1 MNSLV
6 MNKTLKASYLIETS
20 FELEQAAEVLAG
32 EQSSGTFVK
41 IPGET
46 DELRQ
51 RSGAEIVAIK
61 PTGSVEVPSLPGAR
75 HVSDGLIQQAVVEVC
90 WPFDNVGT
98 NLSNLCATVA
108 GNLFELSPFSGIKLL
123 DIEIPQEFADHY
135 PGPSFGIAGTRAL
148 AGVYDRP
155 IIGTIIKPSVG
166 LTPEQTADRVKTLIE
181 AGLDFIKDDEL
192 QGDSPHSPFKERVEL
207 VMKVINQHAD
217 RTGVKPMFAFNL
229 SGDVDDMLRRHDF
242 LLEKGGTCIMIN
254 LNWVGVSA
262 AIKVTGHSQLPV
274 HGHRNGWGI
283 FDRSPVLGIGFS
295 AYQKIWRVA
304 GVDHIHTNG
313 IRNKFCESDESV
325 ISSIRACLTP
335 LLGGYPIMPVL
346 SSGQWAGQAKD
357 TYDQIESVDL
367 MYLCGGGIVA
377 HPSGITAGV
386 RSIQQAWEAA
396 MKGVALTEFSENHH
410 ELKEALEFYG

>member
-1 MNSLV
+1 MNLLV
-6 MNKTLKASYLIETS
+6 MSKNLKARYLIETS
-20 FELEQAAEVLAG
+20 FELEKAAEILAG

-46 DELRQ
+46 DQLRE
-51 RSGAEIVAIK
+51 RSRAEIVSIE
-61 PTGSVEVPSLPGAR
+61 PTGTVEIPSLPGAR
-75 HVSDGLIQQAVVEVC
+75 RNPDQPIQQALVEIC
-90 WPFDNVGT
+90 WPFNNVGA
-98 NLSNLCATVA
+98 NLPNLCATVA

-123 DIEIPQEFADHY
+123 DLEIPKEFAEHY
-135 PGPSFGIAGTRAL
+135 PGPSFGIEGTRSMT
-148 AGVYDRP
+148 GVYERP

-166 LTPEQTADRVKTLIE
+166 LSPKETADRVKTLIE

-192 QGDSPHSPFKERVEL
+192 MGDSPHSPFEKRVEL
-207 VMKVINQHAD
+207 VMQVINEHAD

-229 SGDVDDMLRRHDF
+229 SGDVDDMLRRHDY
-242 LLEKGGTCIMIN
+242 LLENGGTCIMIN

-262 AIKVTGHSQLPV
+262 GTRIADHSQLPV

-283 FDRSPVLGIGFS
+283 FDRSPILGMGFS
-295 AYQKIWRVA
+295 AYQKIWRLA
-304 GVDHIHTNG
+304 GIDHIHTNG

-325 ISSIRACLTP
+325 ISSIKACLAP

-357 TYDQIESVDL
+357 TYDQIKSVDL

-377 HPSGITAGV
+377 HPWGIAAGV

-396 MKGVALTEFSENHH
+396 ISGVALPEFAEKHP
-410 ELKEALEFYG
+410 ELKEALDFYG